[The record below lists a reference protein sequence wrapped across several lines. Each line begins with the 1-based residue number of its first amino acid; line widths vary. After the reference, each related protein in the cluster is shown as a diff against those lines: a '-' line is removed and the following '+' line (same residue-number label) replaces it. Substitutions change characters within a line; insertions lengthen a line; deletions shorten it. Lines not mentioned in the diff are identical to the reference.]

1 MFKFLR
7 KNRPLWVAVF
17 AAIGGIALGM
27 VAATLIIVG
36 LSEEMV
42 ISHGGLW
49 AIIVSAVVFILCVLM
64 LINLLSRRRNA
75 DKGNI
80 AIVTGD
86 NWTVDASEA
95 VLTAQT
101 KAAIRP
107 VAGTNIKTVKLN
119 GETGNIEVY
128 IDMAVTTGINIPK
141 AAESIQNDVKNLLE
155 GLVGKKKVNIRMFV
169 SEIASNGAPF
179 MPAEEEKKPELDE
192 DPMDESKP
200 EPAETSAAAEEE
212 KPAETTEENN

>member
-1 MFKFLR
+1 MFKLFR
-7 KNRPLWVAVF
+7 KNRPLWVTIF
-17 AAIGGIALGM
+17 AGIGGIALGM

-36 LSEEMV
+36 SNVEMAFTKSGIWAV
-42 ISHGGLW
+42 I
-49 AIIVSAVVFILCVLM
+49 VTAVVFVLCVLM
-64 LINLLSRRRNA
+64 LINLLSKRRNA

-107 VAGTNIKTVKLN
+107 VEGTNIKTVKLN
-119 GETGNIEVY
+119 GETGNIDVY

-141 AAESIQNDVKNLLE
+141 AAESIQTDVKNLLE

-169 SEIASNGAPF
+169 SEIASGGAPF
-179 MPAEEEKKPELDE
+179 MPVEEEKKPELDE
-192 DPMDESKP
+192 DPMDESRP
-200 EPAETSAAAEEE
+200 EPIPAAAEEE

>member
-1 MFKFLR
+1 MFRLFR
-7 KNRPLWVAVF
+7 KNRPLWVTIF
-17 AAIGGIALGM
+17 AGIGGIALGM

-36 LSEEMV
+36 SNVEMAFTKSGICAV
-42 ISHGGLW
+42 I
-49 AIIVSAVVFILCVLM
+49 VTAVVFVLCVLM
-64 LINLLSRRRNA
+64 LVSLLSRRRNA

-192 DPMDESKP
+192 DPMDESKT